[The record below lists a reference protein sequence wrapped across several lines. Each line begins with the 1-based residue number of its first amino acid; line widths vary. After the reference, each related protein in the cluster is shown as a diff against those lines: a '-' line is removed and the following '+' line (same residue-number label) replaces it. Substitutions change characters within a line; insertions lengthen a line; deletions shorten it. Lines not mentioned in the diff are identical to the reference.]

1 MLHTTVRRNHDRREA
16 EDRAPQNRSASTFT
30 TELAALSRRK
40 RELIAARRI
49 QNWVRSQ
56 WRLKAWGHT
65 AQLLMNYNNQVR
77 LYGVTMLFIRS

>member
-16 EDRAPQNRSASTFT
+16 DEDRAPQNRGGSTFT

-40 RELIAARRI
+40 RDLIAARRI

-77 LYGVTMLFIRS
+77 RAAASGRL

>member
-16 EDRAPQNRSASTFT
+16 DEDRAPQNRGGASTFT

-40 RELIAARRI
+40 RDLIAARRI

-77 LYGVTMLFIRS
+77 RAAASGRL